1 VNNIRPLT
9 RKGDIVDDNDDPMDI
24 HTFIDK
30 MTDPGVKQLY
40 EQCGRRIVSVENKKT
55 SQDEKNQ

>member
-1 VNNIRPLT
+1 
-9 RKGDIVDDNDDPMDI
+9 
-24 HTFIDK
+24 

-55 SQDEKNQ
+55 SQDEKNQYASEVVDAVLRKGGYYLTG